1 MVLAAS
7 KHVMN
12 LVVFPKIFTE
22 QDALAIK
29 SQRRSK
35 ISVILIGCLA
45 VVYEILG
52 IAAGAVEDSAL
63 FWLPLVLTVVVS
75 GVLVR
80 ELFASSRRRLEVP
93 WYDARAAAESIKT
106 VYFRY
111 LVRAEPFF
119 DDLPRAGAEQK
130 LQNRIVEVMRGLGKV
145 AESDVLAKDVS
156 VLDWAWSTRSLS
168 LQQRMEFYASNR
180 IMNQLGWYSSKSA
193 LLKRKA
199 RQWTVVSVI
208 AAFISLVVASFA
220 IYVEGLRGFGSP
232 FLQISVVT
240 FGYVAIR
247 NYRRDGRAYAVT
259 KLEIEDAYKKL
270 EFVSDDLA
278 WSHFVDEIEEAF
290 SREHVTWRA
299 SHSGLTDQG

>member
-1 MVLAAS
+1 MTVI
-7 KHVMN
+7 K
-12 LVVFPKIFTE
+12 FPKVFIE

-106 VYFRY
+106 VYLRY
-111 LVRAEPFF
+111 LVRAEPFSH
-119 DDLPRAGAEQK
+119 DLPRAEAEQK

-145 AESDVLAKDVS
+145 VESDVLAKDVS

-168 LQQRMEFYASNR
+168 LQQRIEFYASNR

-199 RQWTVVSVI
+199 RQWTAASVI
-208 AAFISLVVASFA
+208 AAIISLLVASFA
-220 IYVEGLRGFGSP
+220 IFVEGLRGFGSP
-232 FLQISVVT
+232 FLQIAVVT

-247 NYRRDGRAYAVT
+247 NFRRDSRAYAVT